1 MRHAV
6 SQESLSDN
14 KNFFFFSI
22 SVSSTFLDTFD
33 NIEIIAALILC
44 NIKRNTR
51 QKIFLKRQAQFKRKM
66 DSQRNVQIKLKR
78 ILVEDIKNTST
89 CDEF

>member
-1 MRHAV
+1 MQFR
-6 SQESLSDN
+6 
-14 KNFFFFSI
+14 KNLYRTTKIFFFSI

-66 DSQRNVQIKLKR
+66 DSQRNVQIKMKR
-78 ILVEDIKNTST
+78 ILVENIKNAST